1 MIINTLPETICYC
14 LINLAYTL
22 RLNAPFVT
30 SLPAEPEAIKFI
42 YLNLNSGFPLKI
54 ISNVIIIQ
62 FNNAILIAVRYS

>member
-1 MIINTLPETICYC
+1 MIINTLPETIYIVL
-14 LINLAYTL
+14 LIWHTL